1 MFQRASREKV
11 EDQIPEV
18 IEKERDDFPQDGVSH
33 SDICVIEFGRD
44 LHNLGIVPGLKYA
57 VDRLRL

>member
-1 MFQRASREKV
+1 M

-18 IEKERDDFPQDGVSH
+18 IEKERDDFPQEGVSH